1 MNDLLHNV
9 NEFIDKRGVIKNFYL
24 FCSYI
29 LNDAIND
36 GEAIAKCLMNHP
48 VEFTRLY
55 ESLTDVLFNIEDE
68 EITHFVENTFDEE
81 RIEERKKDSEA
92 MEAIFKKCG
101 KITSENY
108 DTLST
113 WGPLMLLLFLGSFS
127 HFCQTIDNEE
137 VDNKEN
143 PA

>member
-9 NEFIDKRGVIKNFYL
+9 NQFIDKHEVIKNFYL
-24 FCSYI
+24 FCGYI

-36 GEAIAKCLMNHP
+36 GEAIAKCFMNHP

-55 ESLTDVLFNIEDE
+55 ESLTDILFNIEDE
-68 EITHFVENTFDEE
+68 EITHFVEESFNEE
-81 RIEERKKDSEA
+81 RIEERKMNGKA

-101 KITSENY
+101 EITRENY
-108 DTLST
+108 DTFST
-113 WGPLMLLLFLGSFS
+113 WGPLMLLLFLSRFS
-127 HFCQTIDNEE
+127 HFCQTIDNKEI
-137 VDNKEN
+137 DNKEN